1 MYRILTPLRSIWKNK
16 ARYLIF
22 GILLLL
28 LFALTFSVRVIGRA
42 AEEESASVI
51 EKYGSTFLFYNL
63 KYVSGVREELQ
74 AVVDDLPHVKSSDMI
89 VIHEMNT
96 ASSIRMLGAS
106 PEFWGMKNF
115 NEGGIYQND
124 YECVINETYARQL
137 RRTTRWQGIGD
148 TITVRDVD
156 NERVYV
162 SPVQIARTTELK
174 SGYYEREK
182 VVTLTVV
189 GVIPDEETFF
199 NSSVNF
205 SRNRIYTT
213 VATVEDAMEGL
224 GNDLLSQQSTG
235 AGRLV
240 QHYKPSGSRLL
251 FQGGIRRDAMRP
263 SDDGTHWIYLDLYTS
278 EEKLFSDE
286 YFRFAEQPPNEGYV
300 AVITIDSA
308 ENAEDFRAVA
318 CGHFID
324 FDMQPFNSEKGK
336 SWGEMT
342 INGETKTWY
351 AERYNTNFIW
361 YAQYLIDD
369 PSAMVEALSS
379 VAPMCATI
387 ARAAIAATAILI
399 LLMTILLIHDRQ
411 YEIGVLRCIGVTSGG
426 VCGRFVAE
434 IIVFLVIVS
443 AISLAAA
450 IPAVRYVAG
459 MLGLTA
465 ENLALWPTALT
476 LLAFVGGVTV
486 VSCLI
491 AVVMILTKKPMEI
504 LNSRT

>member
-1 MYRILTPLRSIWKNK
+1 MYAILTPFRSIWKNK
-16 ARYLIF
+16 TRYLIF

-42 AEEESASVI
+42 AEEESAAVI

-63 KYVSGVREELQ
+63 KYASGVKESLAE
-74 AVVDDLPHVKSSDMI
+74 VVDDLPYVKSCEMI
-89 VIHEMNT
+89 AIHEMNT
-96 ASSIRMLGAS
+96 ASSIRLLGAP

-115 NEGGIYQND
+115 NEGGLYQND

-137 RRTTRWQGIGD
+137 RRTTKWQGIGD

-162 SPVQIARTTELK
+162 PAYLMKTEN
-174 SGYYEREK
+174 GYFERDK
-182 VVTLTVV
+182 TVTLTVV

-213 VATVEDAMEGL
+213 VATVEDAMEGI
-224 GNDLLSQQSTG
+224 GENQLSQYSPG
-235 AGRLV
+235 AMRVV
-240 QHYKPSGSRLL
+240 QHYAPTGSRLF

-263 SDDGTHWIYLDLYTS
+263 SDDGTHWVYLDLYTN
-278 EEKLFSDE
+278 EEKLLSDE
-286 YFRFAEQPPNEGYV
+286 YFRFAESPPNAGYV

-308 ENAEDFRAVA
+308 EHAEDFRLAA
-318 CGHFID
+318 CGHFVD
-324 FDMQPFNSEKGK
+324 FDMPPFDSEKGK
-336 SWGEMT
+336 SWDEMT

-351 AERYNTNFIW
+351 QERYNSKFIW

-369 PSAMVEALSS
+369 PTAMVESLSS
-379 VAPMCATI
+379 VAPMCSTI
-387 ARAAIAATAILI
+387 ARAAIAATAVLI
-399 LLMTILLIHDRQ
+399 LLMTVLLVHDRQ

-434 IIVFLVIVS
+434 IIVFLVIV
-443 AISLAAA
+443 AAVSLAVAV
-450 IPAVRYVAG
+450 PAVRYAAG
-459 MLGLTA
+459 MLGLNA
-465 ENLALWPTALT
+465 ENLALWPTALM

-486 VSCLI
+486 VSCVI
-491 AVVMILTKKPMEI
+491 AVAMILAKRPMEI